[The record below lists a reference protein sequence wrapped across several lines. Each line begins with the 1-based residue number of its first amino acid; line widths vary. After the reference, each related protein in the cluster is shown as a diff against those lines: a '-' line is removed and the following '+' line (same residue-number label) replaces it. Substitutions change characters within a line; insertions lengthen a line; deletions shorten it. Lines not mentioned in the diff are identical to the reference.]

1 MHVPDD
7 GFPEEFRCFLQRWVP
22 SVDAAELLLVLASE
36 PQRWWQP
43 VELAAHL
50 SLMARVSDADV
61 ELYLE
66 RFRAAGL
73 LDAAANGHV
82 RYSTRDERSLV
93 HVRMLS
99 QAYKERPVTL
109 FRAIYAHSP

>member
-1 MHVPDD
+1 MHVPD
-7 GFPEEFRCFLQRWVP
+7 GFPEEFRRFLQRWVP
-22 SVDAAELLLVLASE
+22 SVDAAELLLVLVSE
-36 PQRWWQP
+36 PQRWWRAA
-43 VELAAHL
+43 ELAAYL
-50 SLMARVSDADV
+50 SLMAKVSDADV

-73 LDAAANGHV
+73 IDAAADGHV
-82 RYSTRDERSLV
+82 RYSTQDERACA

-109 FRAIYAHSP
+109 FRAIYARS